1 MSLPELSPGSRVFAD
16 ETKAKGYVIA
26 AAAVSA
32 STHGAVAAQLRR
44 LTRPGQ
50 SRIHFKSEGDRAR
63 KLLLAQM
70 SELGIHVTAF
80 SVRGPRERVARQKC
94 LEALVDRLVAASS
107 ADLVLESVNQNVDAA
122 DRKIIR
128 EHLQKRGAETA
139 LSYRHA
145 VPAQEPMLWVAD
157 AAAWCI
163 QAGGDWLRRSE
174 NLIVEVTELRD

>member
-1 MSLPELSPGSRVFAD
+1 
-16 ETKAKGYVIA
+16 
-26 AAAVSA
+26 
-32 STHGAVAAQLRR
+32 
-44 LTRPGQ
+44 
-50 SRIHFKSEGDRAR
+50 
-63 KLLLAQM
+63 M
-70 SELGIHVTAF
+70 SELGIYVTAF

-107 ADLVLESVNQNVDAA
+107 ADLVLESVNQNVDTA